1 MAIGEEALVDQLN
14 LTIEEEEASVDQTTP
29 HQLQAPTDVRKAVF
43 KAGLVLSLISIA
55 SILNPPITATVDITH
70 SLLLCKMFHVMVCVS
85 LAIGVLL
92 ILLSTSIL
100 HRIPRL
106 IVVAKPLTDIGW
118 ALATI
123 TLGYGSSLV
132 LMASSSPW
140 FYHPLQE
147 IHSLPT
153 KITDGLNSVG
163 NYRRNIDGT
172 NHIIFSTFLIPF
184 TDRIP
189 TENYRRKCSV
199 GNFPAICKCQLLG
212 TIYR

>member
-1 MAIGEEALVDQLN
+1 MATGEEALVDQLN
-14 LTIEEEEASVDQTTP
+14 LTIEEEEASVHQTAP

-43 KAGLVLSLISIA
+43 KAGLVLSLISIG
-55 SILNPPITATVDITH
+55 SILNPPITATVDITL

-85 LAIGVLL
+85 LSIGVLL

-106 IVVAKPLTDIGW
+106 IIVAKPLTEIGW

-140 FYHPLQE
+140 FYLHL
-147 IHSLPT
+147 L
-153 KITDGLNSVG
+153 
-163 NYRRNIDGT
+163 
-172 NHIIFSTFLIPF
+172 FL
-184 TDRIP
+184 
-189 TENYRRKCSV
+189 
-199 GNFPAICKCQLLG
+199 AI
-212 TIYR
+212 RFM

>member
-1 MAIGEEALVDQLN
+1 MATGEEALVGQLN
-14 LTIEEEEASVDQTTP
+14 LTIEEEEASVDQTAT

-43 KAGLVLSLISIA
+43 KAGLVLSRLISIG

-70 SLLLCKMFHVMVCVS
+70 SRLLCKMFHVMVCVS

-140 FYHPLQE
+140 FYLHL
-147 IHSLPT
+147 L
-153 KITDGLNSVG
+153 
-163 NYRRNIDGT
+163 
-172 NHIIFSTFLIPF
+172 FLIIRF
-184 TDRIP
+184 I
-189 TENYRRKCSV
+189 
-199 GNFPAICKCQLLG
+199 
-212 TIYR
+212 